1 MDRERAK
8 ELLPIIQAFAEGKKV
23 EMALFDNDGAI
34 SEWADVHFPKW
45 LDNHIYRIKPEPK
58 YRPFEDAE
66 ECWEEMQK
74 HKPFGWLINKH
85 NHGRQIIESMGP
97 MFTSDGIDVLIGSTW
112 KSFAYIF
119 EQYTFVDG
127 IPFGI
132 KEDE

>member
-1 MDRERAK
+1 MDIERAK

-58 YRPFEDAE
+58 YRPFKDAE

-74 HKPFGWLINKH
+74 HQPFGWIMGKS
-85 NHGRQIIESMGP
+85 NHIRRIIESTGLI
-97 MFTSDGIDVLIGSTW
+97 SSYNDNNVLIGSTW
-112 KSFAYIF
+112 ENFSYMIK
-119 EQYTFVDG
+119 QYTFADG
-127 IPFGI
+127 TPFG
-132 KEDE
+132 KLEE

>member
-34 SEWADVHFPKW
+34 SEWADVFFPIW
-45 LDNHIYRIKPEPK
+45 SDDHIYRIKPEPK

-74 HKPFGWLINKH
+74 HQPFGWILFLNGTDFKFRSFICSVYK
-85 NHGRQIIESMGP
+85 GIIEVCDRP
-97 MFTSDGIDVLIGSTW
+97 
-112 KSFAYIF
+112 
-119 EQYTFVDG
+119 QYTFKDAFRAFTFADG
-127 IPFGI
+127 NPFG
-132 KEDE
+132 KEE

>member
-1 MDRERAK
+1 MDIERAK

-58 YRPFEDAE
+58 YRPFKDAD

-74 HKPFGWLINKH
+74 HQPFGWVIDKSSH
-85 NHGRQIIESMGP
+85 RHWAIESTGSNL
-97 MFTSDGIDVLIGSTW
+97 TCSDNNVLIERGWITLERVFE
-112 KSFAYIF
+112 KFTFA
-119 EQYTFVDG
+119 DG
-127 IPFGI
+127 TPFG
-132 KEDE
+132 KEE